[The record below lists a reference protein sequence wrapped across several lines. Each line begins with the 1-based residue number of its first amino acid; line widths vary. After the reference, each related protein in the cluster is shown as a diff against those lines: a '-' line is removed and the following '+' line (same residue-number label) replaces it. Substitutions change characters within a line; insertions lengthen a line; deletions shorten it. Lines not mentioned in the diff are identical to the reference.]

1 MSDTTV
7 LFDLDGT
14 LLSTAADL
22 MASLNHVLVAAEI
35 EPVVYDDMKWLVGQ
49 GARVMIERAHVLRER
64 AFTEAAMAEMTTLF
78 FRHYEDAMPGVTAP
92 FPGLLAAL
100 DRLEAEGMR
109 LAVCT
114 NKPEGLSR
122 KLLAGLGLVDRFRAI
137 AGGDT
142 FANRKPHRD
151 HVLGTIEKAGGTAA
165 RALLVGDSITD
176 VLAARNAGI
185 PVIAVP
191 FGYTDKPVETLGPD
205 RVIVHFDE
213 LDGNLVRETIA
224 RAKSSSAPAGA

>member
-1 MSDTTV
+1 MSDITV

-22 MASLNHVLVAAEI
+22 MTSLNHVLVSANV
-35 EPVVYDDMKWLVGQ
+35 EPVTYSDMKWLVGQ
-49 GARVMIERAHVLRER
+49 GARAMIERAFGLRHR
-64 AFTEAAMAEMTTLF
+64 PFTEAEMADMTALF
-78 FRHYEDAMPGVTAP
+78 FRHYEEAMPGETVP

-100 DRLEAEGMR
+100 DRLETVGMR

-114 NKPEGLSR
+114 NKPEALSVR
-122 KLLAGLGLVDRFRAI
+122 LLSGLGLLERFRAI
-137 AGGDT
+137 GGGDT
-142 FANRKPHRD
+142 FPNRKPHRD
-151 HVLGTIEKAGGTAA
+151 HVLGTIEKAGGSVE

-176 VLAARNAGI
+176 ILAARNAGI

-205 RVIVHFDE
+205 HIIAHFDE
-213 LDGNLVRETIA
+213 LDGELVR
-224 RAKSSSAPAGA
+224 RMLVRNQMS

>member
-1 MSDTTV
+1 MTPTTV

-22 MASLNHVLVAAEI
+22 MASLNHVLSHADI
-35 EPVVYDDMKWLVGQ
+35 EPVVYSDMKWLVGQ
-49 GARVMIERAHVLRER
+49 GARVMIERAHALRER
-64 AFTEAAMAEMTTLF
+64 TFTEAQMTGMTELF
-78 FRHYEDAMPGVTAP
+78 FSHYSDSMPGETVP
-92 FPGLLAAL
+92 FPGLLDAL

-109 LAVCT
+109 LGVCT
-114 NKPEGLSR
+114 NKPEGLSV
-122 KLLAGLGLVDRFRAI
+122 KLLEGLGLLSRFQAV

-151 HVLGTIEKAGGTAA
+151 HVLGAIAMAGGSPE
-165 RALLVGDSITD
+165 RAILVGDSITD
-176 VLAARNAGI
+176 ILAAKNAGI

-205 RVIVHFDE
+205 LIIAHFDE
-213 LDGNLVRETIA
+213 LDGDLVRRVIAKGSTIA
-224 RAKSSSAPAGA
+224 AAQA